1 MLEGGT
7 AVDAAIAGMF
17 CNGVYNSQ
25 SMGIGGGFMMTIYDA
40 LTQTVHTL
48 DARETA
54 PAGASQDMFRGDHE
68 AAQHGAR
75 SVAVPGEIAGYW
87 AAKERFGNTSI
98 TWSRLV
104 APTVRMCREG
114 ITVSWTHD
122 TTLHWYNFTNEKMKS
137 VFHNPATG
145 EPWVEG
151 DVYTRPDY
159 ADTLEQLAM
168 AGDRGEKDLGFY
180 SGPVGKKFV
189 EDLQELGGIIT
200 EEDLLSYR
208 AEWTEPASVHLASL
222 GVTHYSIG
230 PPGSGAILAYIL
242 NILDNYNIQPED
254 DGPLLH
260 HRYGV
265 HHPSLPNSVLQDC
278 RVIQVGVCPADR
290 AGRPCR
296 RYP

>member
-7 AVDAAIAGMF
+7 AVDGAIAGMI

-25 SMGIGGGFMMTIYDA
+25 SMGLGGGFMMTIYDEI
-40 LTQTVHTL
+40 THTVHTL

-54 PAGASQDMFRGDHE
+54 PAGASQDMFRGDPE
-68 AAQHGAR
+68 AAQHGPL

-98 TWSRLV
+98 SWARLV
-104 APTVRMCREG
+104 APTVKMCREG
-114 ITVSWTHD
+114 ITVSWTHH
-122 TTLHWYNFTNEKMKS
+122 TTLHWYNFTNNKMKS
-137 VFHNPATG
+137 VFHNPDTG

-159 ADTLEQLAM
+159 ADTLEQLAR

-180 SGPVGKKFV
+180 SGPVGKQFV

-200 EEDLLSYR
+200 EEDLLGYK
-208 AEWTEPASVHLASL
+208 AEWTEPVSVHLASL
-222 GVTHYSIG
+222 GMTFYSIG

-254 DGPLLH
+254 DGPLLY

-265 HHPSLPNSVLQDC
+265 HHPHPL
-278 RVIQVGVCPADR
+278 
-290 AGRPCR
+290 
-296 RYP
+296 